1 MKFYYGIK
9 VFCKDILFLIS
20 LYVNKMKNILFLEIS
35 SKVLNVVKEIWILF
49 FEYDSINMFVV

>member
-20 LYVNKMKNILFLEIS
+20 LYVNNMKNILFLEIS
-35 SKVLNVVKEIWILF
+35 SKVLNVVKEI
-49 FEYDSINMFVV
+49 

>member
-35 SKVLNVVKEIWILF
+35 SKVLNVVKIWILF
-49 FEYDSINMFVV
+49 FEYDCISMFVV

>member
-9 VFCKDILFLIS
+9 VFCKYKLLLIS

-35 SKVLNVVKEIWILF
+35 SKVLNVVKEI
-49 FEYDSINMFVV
+49 